1 MANRSF
7 SGRRSLLFSL
17 TFLTILFWFLPLLT
31 HGAELEDLGASLR
44 VTTANESS
52 SLNSLTRMI
61 TSTADV
67 TLTNISEKPFTVPLH
82 AVINISVAGVQMP
95 EALGGVGI
103 APYEKY
109 YYDLSGQIPGGVMPP
124 GGSVTFRAVFVRYYT
139 VRFTYTVSPYGLT
152 ASSTAPQIQIS
163 PTSVDFGDVAIGASA
178 VQEITVSNPGDA
190 VLSVASIQGS
200 GSPFTT
206 YPPTSFDLAP
216 GGSQQVRVG
225 FSPETEDSFTGSIGI
240 ASNAPGQEQTTVSVS
255 GRGIVPIGQTAIS
268 APTTVEFG
276 AVMEGQSAT
285 KDVTVCSTGTTPLS
299 ITQANLDN
307 SEFSWAPNGAPSLPL
322 SLAGGECHNLPIAF
336 TPGMGSGGSTREG
349 NLTIS
354 SDAGNAGV
362 RLSGSAVTPVD
373 FQTLSVLDARVINGA
388 VYDQIDETTC
398 STVEGE
404 VRFGEGSRSSDS
416 FVVTLTDQT
425 GISVSSSPFE
435 ATQGAGTAIFSGI
448 DACELKDG
456 MVTVTV
462 SLGDDDQNRMTG
474 TPAAKNTSDLAAPI
488 LDPIDPATVF
498 STIKVC
504 GEAPANTLV
513 QINGGSGTVDLQ
525 LTNGQTGFCLDVPLR
540 PNTENLLVA
549 SATDPAR
556 GLVASAAPVKVNQ
569 VDPSSVAIA
578 QASSRPLTVE
588 EVETLVEKGVIDLND
603 PANFNVSMFTIG
615 LNIGGS
621 SFIISQPVVVN
632 STAGTVSYGVGTGW
646 VGSGY
651 PTTYTAGSAMQV
663 VVIRTPSGQTIP
675 GVIIIDGRIKTLKE
689 FFQVTIAI
697 QNTTAL
703 FDLTDMVASISL
715 PAGLSPVKA
724 GPGTDVSSINT
735 GSATDT
741 VAIGAIG
748 PQQTG
753 TGQFIIRGDGIGT
766 HNVTVN
772 FQGFL
777 SGGGLA
783 ENFPISG
790 SANTSV
796 QVFGPPK
803 LDVVVRHPGD
813 PDSAEPDV
821 TAGEIYTLTV
831 DVTNRSP
838 IPALYAS
845 LQLLIG
851 QGAVLV
857 DGDGN
862 EVLGSSTVRNLGHI
876 QPGQTASQAF
886 RVKSKLTGKI
896 LACQALASENIN
908 LTVDIG
914 GGDCS
919 IANTIP
925 ANFQFPPANA
935 PPAIMA
941 INPLN
946 NQPNLPL
953 STTIMATLTPQASCL
968 TADTWTNVVTD
979 WIDPNDHDKG
989 VRIVSAELATMGTFY
1004 LEELDRFGNPVVHV
1018 PVDLTVTAGVDGQT
1032 SIAVLRPGL
1041 ASPLGQS
1048 LLMPNTF
1055 YRATLVGGDDGICNA
1070 GLNSV
1075 TLANSF
1081 RWTFST
1087 EQTCVGVDAPT
1098 ATLDQPLNGST
1109 GQPLNQKIELKFSR
1123 RMDPASFTFDQATPT
1138 NSSFLVIAGGTISG
1152 GDISGGTI
1160 VPGSATF
1167 SNLFQTLTFTPSGN
1181 LPEGKTIYVRLKN
1194 TIKDVCDNPL
1204 QTPDGGIL
1212 LFSFTTSPPDTTP
1225 PDPPAVNPLP
1235 ALTNQSV
1242 IQVSG
1247 SAEPGSVVTITG
1259 GAVTATVTTSASGL
1273 FSTSVRLVTN
1283 AGNALQVTA
1292 ADASN
1297 NVSAPI
1303 EMDKNGAALTVVHDS
1318 VPPTVVSVE
1327 PANGATKVANH
1338 AAIHVTFSKA
1348 INPATVN
1355 SLNFKVEGTVPVSGS
1370 FTLNGNDGFTFTPAS
1385 PLESGQTYI
1394 VRLRAGGIAD
1404 TAGNSLTS
1412 EYTSLFVIEDGEA
1425 STLTKMDPT
1434 SGTSGTTF
1442 DVTFTGTKLATASA
1456 VVSDNPG
1463 VSGTITGKS
1472 DTSVTAAI
1480 TIVPQAVTGA
1490 TTLGLVTDGGT
1501 VKLPFTVTAAGTIS
1515 LANFEVGKNL
1525 QVNPVVIF
1533 TPAPA
1538 AGTAVSIT
1546 SSDAA
1551 KLLLSTSPT
1560 AAGSGSLTYTMKGGA
1575 AIGDLQAQALEG
1587 SGVATVT
1594 VSAPGYTPVTAT
1606 ATLRPSGFVITTSD
1620 FNTVVGDADTTV
1632 TVAARMLNE
1641 AMAPTAA
1648 GQVRGGIGINVPVTS
1663 SDPTVGT
1670 IVVNPVTLAGGS
1682 STAATSFHPLAGG
1695 STVISLAPPEGFG
1708 TPTSGQGIAAT
1719 VVGKVITLT
1728 APTTS
1733 LVTRNRYP
1741 FTVGLAAPAGPGGQP
1756 VELAVTTGDM
1766 VTIPAT
1772 VTVPEGKTSVNFDV
1786 ETALATGTL
1795 TLTASAP
1802 GFTGDSKALI
1812 VAARTFSL
1820 YSPLVGIDRTVAA
1833 RITLDQPA
1841 PSGGATFVLSVANPN
1856 VATVSPVNLTIS
1868 AGETIGD
1875 FELTGG
1881 LTVGLTTL
1889 TADGTG
1895 SGYISKTLNITAT
1908 NRLIDV
1914 PSGKEV
1920 ELGTSHVVPVLIA
1933 PDPAP
1938 AGGVTLTVTSSDP
1951 TIVEVLTPTIVIPE
1965 GSYQGTIE
1973 IRAASGTTGTAVI
1986 TAANAGFA
1994 PDTMQVSLTAGL
2006 DILES
2011 FANIS
2016 STTTGELLLRLVS
2029 GGRTYPA
2036 AAGGVEIVL
2045 SSSDSACVA
2054 PPSALTIAEGT
2065 SFGTATV
2072 GYGGT
2077 ASLPCT
2083 TTVTA
2088 SNPLFGTDT
2097 AQVTIDQSQDLGG
2110 ITITQLENSSNRI
2123 GAGLQS
2129 PYRLTLATGNHGGVK
2144 VQLKSS
2150 DPAVARLSAS
2160 ATNFGLP
2167 LIELAIPDGQTS
2179 VTFYVQGV
2187 RETTGSVTLTAQSPR
2202 FTTKTASLAVVQ
2214 PVFLLTDLTSPT
2226 TTLAADDAFYVH
2238 TGVLNATG
2246 TSFSQYQN
2254 VSAQGSLPATF
2265 TSSDPAVGQLA
2276 KAYER
2281 GASVTVNI
2289 PVDRHTSPTTVATG
2303 GVAFDALADGTT
2315 TVTATAPGF
2324 DSAWSGAAKVVTV
2337 NQPIMIIPDATG
2349 IGHRVGA
2356 SLQVQYHIDLG
2367 TIATNH
2373 GGVTVHVESS
2383 DSGKVRLS
2391 NSATTAG
2398 SAAIDVPIADGQR
2411 YGYFYVQGV
2420 RSSTGTAILTATHPL
2435 FATATASINVVQPV
2449 MYISSLNTSTNP
2461 LAADDDFYVYLRV
2474 VNAAG
2479 TSVYSQNVSGEGPL
2493 PVTFTSSDPIVGLL
2507 AKTGERGASVTVNI
2521 PVNQDNTPT
2530 TLANGGVAFDA
2541 LSAGITTVA
2550 ATAPGFN
2557 SGWSDAAEVVTV
2569 NAPAMTIPAP
2579 YGIGHRVGAS
2589 LQLQYS
2595 IDLGGTS
2602 HGGVTVHVESGDSG
2616 KVRLSNSATT
2626 AGTAAVDVPI
2636 ADGQR
2641 YGYFYVQGVRGT
2653 TGTAVLTATHPL
2665 FATATATINVV
2676 QPVMYINSLNTS
2688 TTPLAADD
2696 DFYVNLYVSN
2706 AAGTMYSQSVSG
2718 EGPLPVTFT
2727 SGDPAVGQLAKTG
2740 ERGASVTVNIQV
2752 NQDNS
2757 PTTLAT
2763 GGVAFDALAGGTA
2776 TVEATAPG
2784 FNNEYSQ
2791 SSKVVTVNPSA
2802 LTIADTTGIGNRVG
2816 ASLQVQYRID
2826 LGGTN
2831 HGGVTVHVE
2840 SGDSGKVQL
2849 SNSATTAGAAA
2860 IDVPIADGERY
2871 GYFYVQGVRS
2881 STGTA
2886 ILTATHPLFATATA
2900 SINVVQPVMY
2910 ISSLNTSTN
2919 PLAADDDFYVYLR
2932 VLNAAGTSVY
2942 SQNVSGEGPLPVTF
2956 TSSDPIVGLL
2966 AKTGERGAS
2975 VTVNIPVNQDST
2987 PTTLANG
2994 GVAFDALSSGITT
3007 LAATAPGFNNAY
3019 SQASQT
3025 VTVKPLAITITDVDN
3040 DTFRVGGGL
3049 QTRYRIT
3056 LNSSTHGGVTVRVA
3070 SGDTTRVLLAPDATT
3085 PGTSFIDLFIA
3096 NGQTT
3101 KDFYVRGMAGVTGT
3115 VTLTATSPL
3124 FTTGSAEVEVVRAA
3138 VRITDVET
3146 VTYRVG
3152 GGLQNRYRIT
3162 LDDPAYGGVTVRVAS
3177 SDTSR
3182 SLLAPDATT
3191 PGTSFVDLVFA
3202 DGQTTKDFHVQGI
3215 NGVTGMATINATS
3228 PIFNSGT
3235 AAVEVVRSAIRI
3247 EGLNTSM
3254 TASAAND
3261 PFYVSSG
3268 ILDAVG
3274 ISFAKTQTVSPAG
3287 PIQVLLT
3294 SGNAAV
3300 GQLLTN
3306 VAGGAQVTVS
3316 VPVNGSVSPGTKAA
3330 GGVEFDPL
3338 TAGSTTVSA
3347 TVNGFNNDWS
3357 GAKSGITVTP

>member
-31 HGAELEDLGASLR
+31 HGAELEDLGAYLR

-67 TLTNISEKPFTVPLH
+67 TLTNISEKTFTVPLH

-103 APYEKY
+103 APYGKY
-109 YYDLSGQIPGGVMPP
+109 YYDMSGKLPGGLLPP
-124 GGSVTFRAVFVRYYT
+124 GAKVTFGVKFVRPAT
-139 VRFTYTVSPYGLT
+139 VRFTYTANPYGLT
-152 ASSTAPQIQIS
+152 ASLTAPQIQVS
-163 PTSVDFGDVAIGASA
+163 PASVDFGEVAIGASA

-200 GSPFTT
+200 GSPFTL

-225 FSPETEDSFTGSIGI
+225 FSPKTEDSFTGSIGI
-240 ASNAPGQEQTTVSVS
+240 ASNSPGQEQTTVRVS
-255 GRGIVPIGQTAIS
+255 GRGIVPVGQPAIS

-285 KDVTVCSTGTTPLS
+285 KDVTVCSTGTAPLS
-299 ITQANLDN
+299 ITQAALDN
-307 SEFSWAPNGAPSLPL
+307 SEFSWAPNAAPSLPL
-322 SLAGGECHNLPIAF
+322 SLADGECVNLQLMF
-336 TPGMGSGGSTREG
+336 SPGTGSGGSTREG
-349 NLTIS
+349 NLTIA
-354 SDAGNAGV
+354 SDAENVGV
-362 RLSGSAVTPVD
+362 RLSGSAATPVD
-373 FQTLSVLDARVINGA
+373 LQTLFALDARVINGA
-388 VYDQIDETTC
+388 VYDQIEETTC
-398 STVEGE
+398 SAVEGE
-404 VRFGEGSRSSDS
+404 VQFGEGSRSSDS
-416 FVVTLTDQT
+416 FVVALTDQT
-425 GISVSSSPFE
+425 GVSVSSSAFA

-456 MVTVTV
+456 IVTVTV
-462 SLGDDDQNRMTG
+462 SLGDDDQNTMTG
-474 TPAAKNTSDLAAPI
+474 TPAAKNTSDLASPI
-488 LDPIDPATVF
+488 LDPIAPATVF
-498 STIKVC
+498 STIKIC

-513 QINGGSGTVDLQ
+513 QISGGSGTVNMQ
-525 LTNGQTGFCLDVPLR
+525 LTDGQTRFCLDVPLR

-549 SATDPAR
+549 SATDPGR
-556 GLVASAAPVKVNQ
+556 GLVASAAPVKVNH

-603 PANFNVSMFTIG
+603 PSSFNVSMFTIG

-651 PTTYTAGSAMQV
+651 PTTYTASSAMQV

-697 QNTTAL
+697 QNTTTL
-703 FDLTDMVASISL
+703 FDLTDMAASLAL

-766 HNVTVN
+766 HNVTLN

-783 ENFPISG
+783 ETFPISG

-803 LDVVVRHPGD
+803 LDVVVSHPGD

-821 TAGEIYTLTV
+821 TAGEIYTMTV

-862 EVLGSSTVRNLGHI
+862 EALGSSTVRNLGHI

-989 VRIVSAELATMGTFY
+989 VRIVSAELATIGAFY
-1004 LEELDRFGNPVVHV
+1004 LEELDRFGNPVAHV
-1018 PVDLTVTAGVDGQT
+1018 PVDLTVTAGVDGKT

-1041 ASPLGQS
+1041 ASPLSQS
-1048 LLMPNTF
+1048 LLKPNTF

-1087 EQTCVGVDAPT
+1087 AQTCVGVDAPT
-1098 ATLDQPLNGST
+1098 ATLEQPLNGSA
-1109 GQPLNQKIELKFSR
+1109 GQPLNQKIVLNFGR
-1123 RMDPASFTFDQATPT
+1123 RMDPASFTFDPATPA
-1138 NSSFLVIAGGTISG
+1138 NSSFLVIAGGTVSG

-1160 VPGSATF
+1160 VTGAAAF
-1167 SNLFQTLTFTPSGN
+1167 SNLFQTLTFTPGGN
-1181 LPEGKTIYVRLKN
+1181 LPEGETIYVRLKN
-1194 TIKDVCDNPL
+1194 TIKDVCDNTL
-1204 QTPDGGIL
+1204 LTPDGGIL

-1225 PDPPAVNPLP
+1225 PDPPAVNPVAL
-1235 ALTNQSV
+1235 LTNQSV

-1259 GAVTATVTTSASGL
+1259 GATTATVTTSSSGL
-1273 FSTSVRLVTN
+1273 FIASVQLVTN
-1283 AGNALQVTA
+1283 AGNTLQVTA

-1303 EMDKNGAALTVVHDS
+1303 EVDKNGAALTVVHDS
-1318 VPPTVVSVE
+1318 VPPTVTSVD
-1327 PANGATKVANH
+1327 PANGATNVANN

-1348 INPATVN
+1348 INPGTVN
-1355 SLNFKVEGTVPVSGS
+1355 SLNFKVEVTAPVIGS
-1370 FTLNGNDGFTFTPAS
+1370 FTLVGDNGFTFTPTA

-1404 TAGNSLTS
+1404 TAGNSLMS
-1412 EYTSLFVIEDGEA
+1412 EHTSLFVIEDDEA
-1425 STLTKMDPT
+1425 STLTTVAPA
-1434 SGTSGTTF
+1434 SGAPGTNF
-1442 DVTFTGTKLATASA
+1442 DVTFTGTNLATAGA
-1456 VVSDNPG
+1456 LVSDNPG
-1463 VSGTITGKS
+1463 VSGTITGKT
-1472 DTSVTAAI
+1472 DTSVTAGIIIAPS
-1480 TIVPQAVTGA
+1480 TTAGT
-1490 TTLGLVTDGGT
+1490 TTLGLVTSGGT
-1501 VKLPFTVTAAGTIS
+1501 VKLPFTVTTAGTIS
-1515 LANFEVGKNL
+1515 LANFEVGKNM

-1538 AGTAVSIT
+1538 AGTVVSIT

-1560 AAGSGSLTYTMKGGA
+1560 VAGSGSLSYTMAGGA
-1575 AIGDLQAQALEG
+1575 AIGDLQAQALAG
-1587 SGVATVT
+1587 SGAATVT
-1594 VSAPGYTPVTAT
+1594 VSAPGYASATAT
-1606 ATLRPSGFVITTSD
+1606 ATLRPSGFVITNPD

-1641 AMAPTAA
+1641 ALAPTAA
-1648 GQVRGGIGINVPVTS
+1648 GQVRGGFSVNVSVTS
-1663 SDPTVGT
+1663 SDPAVGT

-1682 STAATSFHPLAGG
+1682 STAATSFHPVAGG
-1695 STVISLAPPEGFG
+1695 STVISLATPEGFG

-1733 LVTRNRYP
+1733 LVTRNSYP
-1741 FTVGLAAPAGPGGQP
+1741 FTVGLAAPASPGGQP
-1756 VELAVTTGDM
+1756 VELVVSASDL
-1766 VTIPAT
+1766 VTIPAV

-1786 ETALATGTL
+1786 ATSLATGTL
-1795 TLTASAP
+1795 TLTASAQ
-1802 GFTGDSKALI
+1802 GFTGDSKALT

-1820 YSPLVGIDRTVAA
+1820 YSPLVGIDRTVEA

-1841 PSGGATFVLSVANPN
+1841 PSDGATFVLSVANPG
-1856 VATVSPVNLTIS
+1856 VATVSPAGITIP
-1868 AGETIGD
+1868 AGETVGN
-1875 FELTGG
+1875 FQLTGG
-1881 LTVGLTTL
+1881 LTVGFTTI

-1895 SGYISKTLNITAT
+1895 SGYISKTLNITTT

-1914 PSGKEV
+1914 PSGKEA
-1920 ELGTSHVVPVLIA
+1920 ELGSSHVVPVLIA

-1951 TIVEVLTPTIVIPE
+1951 NIVEVLTPTVVIPE

-1973 IRAASGTTGTAVI
+1973 IRAASGATGTAVI

-1994 PDTMQVSLTAGL
+1994 PDSMQVSLTAGL

-2011 FANIS
+2011 FANLGA
-2016 STTTGELLLRLVS
+2016 TATGELMLRLIS
-2029 GGRTYPA
+2029 GGQTYPA
-2036 AAGGVEIVL
+2036 TAGGVGIDL

-2054 PPSALTIAEGT
+2054 TPSSLTIAAGA
-2065 SFGTATV
+2065 SFVTASV

-2083 TTVTA
+2083 ATVTA
-2088 SNPLFGTDT
+2088 SNALFGTDT
-2097 AQVTIDQSQDLGG
+2097 ARVTIDQAPDLGG
-2110 ITITQLENSSNRI
+2110 MTISQLENSSNLI

-2129 PYRLTLATGNHGGVK
+2129 PYRLTLATGSHGGVK
-2144 VQLKSS
+2144 VQMKSS
-2150 DPAVARLSAS
+2150 DPAVARISAG
-2160 ATNFGLP
+2160 ATTFGLP
-2167 LIELAIPDGQTS
+2167 LIELAVPDGQTS

-2187 RETTGSVTLTAQSPR
+2187 RETVGSATLTAQSPR

-2226 TTLAADDAFYVH
+2226 TSLAADDAFYVH

-2254 VSAQGSLPATF
+2254 VSAQGALPVTF
-2265 TSSDPAVGQLA
+2265 TSSDPTVGQLA

-2281 GASVTVNI
+2281 GASVMVNI
-2289 PVDRHTSPTTVATG
+2289 PVNQHNSPTTVAAG
-2303 GVAFDALADGTT
+2303 GVAFDPIAGGTT
-2315 TVTATAPGF
+2315 TVAATAPGF
-2324 DSAWSGAAKVVTV
+2324 NSLWSGAAKVVTV
-2337 NQPIMIIPDATG
+2337 NQPVMT
-2349 IGHRVGA
+2349 IGDSRVGS
-2356 SLQVQYHIDLG
+2356 SLQIQCSVDLG
-2367 TIATNH
+2367 SNAINH
-2373 GGVTVHVESS
+2373 GGVTVRVESS
-2383 DSGKVRLS
+2383 DSGKARLS

-2398 SAAIDVPIADGQR
+2398 TAAIDVPIADGQR
-2411 YGYFYVQGV
+2411 YGYFYVQGL
-2420 RSSTGTAILTATHPL
+2420 RAATGTAVLTATQSL
-2435 FATATASINVVQPV
+2435 FATATATITVVQPV
-2449 MYISSLNTSTNP
+2449 FRIFGLTTATTTLASDDEFRVETGILNSS
-2461 LAADDDFYVYLRV
+2461 
-2474 VNAAG
+2474 G
-2479 TSVYSQNVSGEGPL
+2479 TSYSQDQKVSGEGPL
-2493 PVTFTSSDPIVGLL
+2493 PVTFTSSAPAVGQL
-2507 AKTGERGASVTVNI
+2507 AKTGERGASVTIDI
-2521 PVNQDNTPT
+2521 PVAHYNSPT
-2530 TLANGGVAFDA
+2530 TVASDGVAFDA
-2541 LSAGITTVA
+2541 LSGGTTTVA

-2557 SGWSDAAEVVTV
+2557 SAWSESSRVVNV
-2569 NAPAMTIPAP
+2569 NSPAMAISDTTV
-2579 YGIGHRVGAS
+2579 IGNRVGAS
-2589 LQLQYS
+2589 LQVQYR
-2595 IDLGGTS
+2595 IDLGASATS

-2626 AGTAAVDVPI
+2626 AGTAAIDVPI

-2653 TGTAVLTATHPL
+2653 TGTAVLTATQSL
-2665 FATATATINVV
+2665 FATATATITVV
-2676 QPVMYINSLNTS
+2676 QPVMQINGLNTS

-2696 DFYVNLYVSN
+2696 DFYVYLYVSN
-2706 AAGTMYSQSVSG
+2706 ASGTYYSQDVSG

-2727 SGDPAVGQLAKTG
+2727 SGDPAVGQLAKSG
-2740 ERGASVTVNIQV
+2740 ERGASVTVNIPV

-2763 GGVAFDALAGGTA
+2763 GGVAFDALASGTTA
-2776 TVEATAPG
+2776 VTATAPG
-2784 FNNEYSQ
+2784 FNNAYSQ
-2791 SSKVVTVNPSA
+2791 ASKVVTVNPSA
-2802 LTIADTTGIGNRVG
+2802 LTISDTTGIGNRVG

-2840 SGDSGKVQL
+2840 SGDSGKVRL
-2849 SNSATTAGAAA
+2849 STSAVTAGSAA
-2860 IDVPIADGERY
+2860 IDVPIADGQRY
-2871 GYFYVQGVRS
+2871 GYFYVQGVRGT
-2881 STGTA
+2881 TGTA
-2886 ILTATHPLFATATA
+2886 VLTATQSLFTAATTTVT
-2900 SINVVQPVMY
+2900 VVQPVIY
-2910 ISSLNTSTN
+2910 ISSLNSSTT
-2919 PLAADDDFYVYLR
+2919 PLAADDDFYVNLR
-2932 VLNAAGTSVY
+2932 VLNAAGTIVY
-2942 SQNVSGEGPLPVTF
+2942 SQNVSGEGPLPITF
-2956 TSSDPIVGLL
+2956 TSGAPVVGQL

-2975 VTVNIPVNQDST
+2975 VTVNIPVNQDNS
-2987 PTTLANG
+2987 PTTLATG
-2994 GVAFDALSSGITT
+2994 GVAFDALASGTT
-3007 LAATAPGFNNAY
+3007 TVAATAPGFNNAY
-3019 SQASQT
+3019 SQASKV
-3025 VTVKPLAITITDVDN
+3025 VTVNPLAITITDVNN

-3049 QTRYRIT
+3049 QTRYRVT

-3101 KDFYVRGMAGVTGT
+3101 KDFYVRGMAGETGT

-3124 FTTGSAEVEVVRAA
+3124 FSTGSAEVEVVRTA

-3162 LDDPAYGGVTVRVAS
+3162 LEDPAYGGVTVRVAS

-3182 SLLAPDATT
+3182 ALLAPDATT
-3191 PGTSFVDLVFA
+3191 PGTSFVDLIFA

-3215 NGVTGMATINATS
+3215 NGVTGTVTFTATS
-3228 PIFNSGT
+3228 PILTNGT
-3235 AAVEVVRSAIRI
+3235 ATVEVVRSAIQI
-3247 EGLNTSM
+3247 DGLYTSM

-3261 PFYVSSG
+3261 PFYVRTG

-3274 ISFAKTQTVSPAG
+3274 ISFSKTQTVNPAG

-3294 SGNAAV
+3294 SGNASV

-3316 VPVNGSVSPGTKAA
+3316 VPVNNNLSPGTKAA

-3347 TVNGFNNDWS
+3347 TVNGFNNEWS
-3357 GAKSGITVTP
+3357 GARPVITVTP